1 MAATAQTAARPRAM
15 RRRGGFTLVEVM
27 VAGAV
32 GIIGLYATL
41 NLAIMALK
49 GNSDR
54 RDLQT
59 AGQLAEH
66 VLSTIQAE
74 ATMWTGDGN
83 PNLILPYLGKLPSP
97 PTAGTTTGWL
107 NGPNLPQATDK
118 RVGAMGGD
126 IKYDQGVLQEIP
138 SDRGTRYCVH
148 FRLTWLSTELVRAEV
163 KVSWPRPVVPL
174 EKYANCPAG
183 MVDNIAEVN
192 SVALPALV
200 QRNSNVQ

>member
-1 MAATAQTAARPRAM
+1 MALLKQLARSPKGSWREA
-15 RRRGGFTLVEVM
+15 GFTLVEVM

-41 NLAIMALK
+41 NLAVMALK
-49 GNSDR
+49 GNSER
-54 RDLQT
+54 RDLQA

-74 ATMWTGDGN
+74 GTMWTGDGN

-97 PTAGTTTGWL
+97 PTAGATTGWL

-138 SDRGTRYCVH
+138 SDRGTRYCMH

-163 KVSWPRPVVPL
+163 KVSWPRPIVAL
-174 EKYANCPAG
+174 DKYANCPVG
-183 MVDNIAEVN
+183 MYDNIAEVN